1 MSDTGL
7 YARRLGDDALILGQR
22 LCEWCSNAP
31 VLEEDLA
38 LANTALD
45 YLGRARLLLSYA
57 GSFSGKTEDELA
69 FLRGERE
76 FENLLLVE
84 LPNGDFAFS
93 MARQFLLDVFEHG
106 FFAALA
112 ASSDEQ
118 LAAIAGKAG
127 KEVRYHLRRSAEW
140 LRRLGLGTEESNAR
154 TQAALDELWGYTAEL
169 FEMDS
174 LEERLVSTGV
184 AVDRRVLQAGWL
196 AEVTRAITQAGLRVP
211 ETAWSVRG
219 GREGV
224 HTEYLGHLLSELQY
238 LQRAHPGLSW

>member
-1 MSDTGL
+1 MSDIGL

-22 LCEWCSNAP
+22 LCQWCSNAP

-93 MARQFLLDVFEHG
+93 MARQYLLDVFERG

-112 ASSDEQ
+112 ASADEQ

-127 KEVRYHLRRSAEW
+127 KEVSYHVRRSGEW

-154 TQAALDELWGYTAEL
+154 TQVALDELWGYTAEL
-169 FEMDS
+169 FEMDP
-174 LEERLVSTGV
+174 LEERLVAAGV
-184 AVDRRVLQAGWL
+184 AVDRRTLEADWR
-196 AEVTRAITQAGLRVP
+196 AEVTRAITEASLQVP

-224 HTEYLGHLLSELQY
+224 HTEYLGHILSELQY